1 MIPCKRAVAR
11 SGHFRHGNAESR
23 VIQRKGEPVVYIGI
37 GTIVLIA
44 VIVIIVLLVRR

>member
-1 MIPCKRAVAR
+1 LCATVPLPGPVN
-11 SGHFRHGNAESR
+11 FRPGNARIPGDSKE
-23 VIQRKGEPVVYIGI
+23 GEPVVYIGI